1 MNILIVEDDRL
12 QATNL
17 KILLNRLFEGTITIV
32 HRGAEVATIC
42 ETQPIDL
49 MFCDIDLPDINGVN
63 LLSNLAE
70 SARPKG
76 VVILSAMSQDV
87 VEITYNMCLS
97 AGYGF
102 VRALTKP
109 ISHQQLN
116 QIFNEFKQYTLEEQ
130 VVSLPILIG
139 RDEISTAFEQGWFL
153 NYYQPQYSAKDS
165 RLIGVEALVRCRHP
179 QHGIIA
185 PAQFITEIQ
194 ARNELD
200 KLFWIVL
207 ENALQDMS
215 QLKVNINLS
224 VNMNQKTLKQP
235 MSARLFALCDQY
247 QIAPERITLELTEDE
262 VYDCSVTSLAN
273 LANLRLTGVGL
284 AIDDFGTGYS
294 SLSQL
299 ATLPYTELKI
309 DRQFIKDALTNFKS
323 QQITISSLHLA
334 KSLGL
339 KSVAEGVEDTETLS
353 YLRELGVE
361 LYQGFVRCRPIPFE
375 QLEALI

>member
-42 ETQPIDL
+42 ETQPVDL

-153 NYYQPQYSAKDS
+153 NYYQPQYSAKDN

-361 LYQGFVRCRPIPFE
+361 LYQGFVRSRPIPFE
-375 QLEALI
+375 QLETLI

>member
-42 ETQPIDL
+42 ETQPVDL

-153 NYYQPQYSAKDS
+153 NYYQPQYSAEDN

>member
-42 ETQPIDL
+42 ETQPVDL

-130 VVSLPILIG
+130 VVSLPILMG

-153 NYYQPQYSAKDS
+153 NYYQPQYSAKDN
-165 RLIGVEALVRCRHP
+165 RLISVEALVRCRHP

>member
-1 MNILIVEDDRL
+1 MNVLIVEDDRL

-17 KILLNRLFEGTITIV
+17 KILLNRLFEGTITVV
-32 HRGAEVATIC
+32 HRGSEVATVC
-42 ETQPIDL
+42 EAQPIDV

-63 LLSNLAE
+63 LLSTLAE
-70 SARPKG
+70 SSRPKG
-76 VVILSAMSQDV
+76 VVILSAMTQDV
-87 VEITYNMCLS
+87 LEITYNMCLS

-109 ISHQQLN
+109 ISNQQLT
-116 QIFNEFKQYTLEEQ
+116 QIFGEFKQYLSQEQ
-130 VVSLPILIG
+130 FVSLPVLMND
-139 RDEISTAFEQGWFL
+139 DEIDTAFNEGRFI
-153 NYYQPQYSAKDS
+153 NYYQPQYSTSDNQ
-165 RLIGVEALVRCRHP
+165 LIGVEALVRCRHP
-179 QHGIIA
+179 KHGIIA

-194 ARNELD
+194 VRNELD

-215 QLKVNINLS
+215 TLKVDINLS

-235 MSARLFALCDQY
+235 MSERLFALCEQY

-273 LANLRLTGVGL
+273 LANLRLRGVGL

-323 QQITISSLHLA
+323 QQLTISSLHLA

-339 KSVAEGVEDTETLS
+339 KSVAEGVEDDETLA

-375 QLEALI
+375 QLETLI

>member
-42 ETQPIDL
+42 ETQPVDL

-153 NYYQPQYSAKDS
+153 NYYQPQYSAKDN
-165 RLIGVEALVRCRHP
+165 RLLGVEALVRCRHP

-235 MSARLFALCDQY
+235 MSARLFALCNQY

>member
-1 MNILIVEDDRL
+1 LNILIVEDDRL

-42 ETQPIDL
+42 ETQPVDL

-153 NYYQPQYSAKDS
+153 NYYQPQYSAKDN

>member
-42 ETQPIDL
+42 ETQPVDL

-130 VVSLPILIG
+130 VVSLPILMG

-153 NYYQPQYSAKDS
+153 NYYQPQYSAKDN

>member
-42 ETQPIDL
+42 ETQPVDL

-130 VVSLPILIG
+130 VVSLPILMG

-153 NYYQPQYSAKDS
+153 NYYQPQYSAKDN

-309 DRQFIKDALTNFKS
+309 DHQFIKDALTNFKS

>member
-42 ETQPIDL
+42 ETQPFDL

-153 NYYQPQYSAKDS
+153 NYYQPQYSAKDN

>member
-42 ETQPIDL
+42 ETQPVDL

-153 NYYQPQYSAKDS
+153 NYYQPQYSEKDN

>member
-1 MNILIVEDDRL
+1 MNVLIVEDDRL

-17 KILLNRLFEGTITIV
+17 KILLNRLFEGTITVV
-32 HRGAEVATIC
+32 HRGSEVTTVC
-42 ETQPIDL
+42 EAQPIDV

-63 LLSNLAE
+63 LLSTLAE
-70 SARPKG
+70 SSRPKG
-76 VVILSAMSQDV
+76 VVILSAMTQDV
-87 VEITYNMCLS
+87 LEITYNMCLS

-109 ISHQQLN
+109 ISNQQLT
-116 QIFNEFKQYTLEEQ
+116 QIFGEFKQYLSQEQ
-130 VVSLPILIG
+130 FVSLPVLMND
-139 RDEISTAFEQGWFL
+139 DEIDTAFNEGRFI
-153 NYYQPQYSAKDS
+153 NYYQPQYSTSDNQ
-165 RLIGVEALVRCRHP
+165 LIGVEALVRCRHP
-179 QHGIIA
+179 KHGIIA

-194 ARNELD
+194 VRNELD

-215 QLKVNINLS
+215 TLKVNINLS

-235 MSARLFALCDQY
+235 MSERLFALCEQY

-273 LANLRLTGVGL
+273 LANLRLRGVGL

-323 QQITISSLHLA
+323 QQLTISSLHLA

-339 KSVAEGVEDTETLS
+339 KSVAEGVEDDETLA

-375 QLEALI
+375 QLETLI

>member
-1 MNILIVEDDRL
+1 MNVLIVEDDRL

-17 KILLNRLFEGTITIV
+17 KILLNRLFEGTITVV
-32 HRGAEVATIC
+32 HRGSEVAAVC
-42 ETQPIDL
+42 EAQPIDV

-63 LLSNLAE
+63 LLSTLAE
-70 SARPKG
+70 SSRPKG
-76 VVILSAMSQDV
+76 VVILSAMTQDV
-87 VEITYNMCLS
+87 LEITYNMCLS

-109 ISHQQLN
+109 ISNQQLT
-116 QIFNEFKQYTLEEQ
+116 QIFGEFKQYLSQEQ
-130 VVSLPILIG
+130 FVSLPVLMND
-139 RDEISTAFEQGWFL
+139 DEIDTAFNESRFI
-153 NYYQPQYSAKDS
+153 NYYQPQYSTSDNQ
-165 RLIGVEALVRCRHP
+165 LIGVEALVRCRHP
-179 QHGIIA
+179 KHGIIA

-194 ARNELD
+194 VRNELD

-215 QLKVNINLS
+215 TLKVTINLS

-235 MSARLFALCDQY
+235 MSERLFALCEQY

-273 LANLRLTGVGL
+273 LANLRLRGVGL

-299 ATLPYTELKI
+299 ATLPCTELKI

-323 QQITISSLHLA
+323 QQLTISSLHLA

-339 KSVAEGVEDTETLS
+339 KSVAEGVEDDETLA

-375 QLEALI
+375 QLETLI

>member
-1 MNILIVEDDRL
+1 MNVLIVEDDRL

-17 KILLNRLFEGTITIV
+17 KILLNRLFEGTITVV
-32 HRGAEVATIC
+32 HRGSEVATVC
-42 ETQPIDL
+42 EAQPIDV

-63 LLSNLAE
+63 LLSTLAE
-70 SARPKG
+70 SSRPKG
-76 VVILSAMSQDV
+76 VVILSAMTQDV
-87 VEITYNMCLS
+87 LEITYNMCLS
-97 AGYGF
+97 AGYEF

-109 ISHQQLN
+109 ISNQQLT
-116 QIFNEFKQYTLEEQ
+116 QIFGEFKQYLSQEQ
-130 VVSLPILIG
+130 FVSLPVLMND
-139 RDEISTAFEQGWFL
+139 DEIDTAFNEGRFI
-153 NYYQPQYSAKDS
+153 NYYQPQYSTSDNQ
-165 RLIGVEALVRCRHP
+165 LIGVEALVRCRHP
-179 QHGIIA
+179 KHGIIA

-194 ARNELD
+194 VRNELD

-215 QLKVNINLS
+215 TLKVNINLS

-235 MSARLFALCDQY
+235 MSERLFALCEQY

-273 LANLRLTGVGL
+273 LANLRLRGVGL

-323 QQITISSLHLA
+323 QQLTISSLHLA

-339 KSVAEGVEDTETLS
+339 KSVAEGVEDDETLA

-375 QLEALI
+375 QLETLI

>member
-42 ETQPIDL
+42 ETQPVDL

-70 SARPKG
+70 SARLKG

-153 NYYQPQYSAKDS
+153 NYYQPQYSAKDN

>member
-42 ETQPIDL
+42 ETQPVDL

-153 NYYQPQYSAKDS
+153 NYYQPQYSAKDN

-235 MSARLFALCDQY
+235 MSARLFALCNQY

>member
-1 MNILIVEDDRL
+1 MNVLIVEDDRL

-17 KILLNRLFEGTITIV
+17 KILLNRLFEGTITVV
-32 HRGAEVATIC
+32 HRGSEVATVC
-42 ETQPIDL
+42 EAQPIDV

-63 LLSNLAE
+63 LLSTLAE
-70 SARPKG
+70 SSRPKG
-76 VVILSAMSQDV
+76 VVILSAMTQDV
-87 VEITYNMCLS
+87 LEITYNMCLS

-109 ISHQQLN
+109 ISNQQLT
-116 QIFNEFKQYTLEEQ
+116 QIFGEFKQYLSQEQ
-130 VVSLPILIG
+130 FVSLPVLMND
-139 RDEISTAFEQGWFL
+139 DEIDTAFNEVGFI
-153 NYYQPQYSAKDS
+153 NYYQPQYSTSDNQ
-165 RLIGVEALVRCRHP
+165 LIGVEALVRCRHP
-179 QHGIIA
+179 EHGIIA

-194 ARNELD
+194 VRNELD

-215 QLKVNINLS
+215 TLKVTINLS

-235 MSARLFALCDQY
+235 MSERLFALCEQY

-273 LANLRLTGVGL
+273 LANLRLRGVGL

-323 QQITISSLHLA
+323 QQLTISSLHLA

-339 KSVAEGVEDTETLS
+339 KSVAEGVEDDETLA

-375 QLEALI
+375 QLETLI

>member
-1 MNILIVEDDRL
+1 MNVLIVEDDRL

-17 KILLNRLFEGTITIV
+17 KILLNRLFEGTITVV
-32 HRGAEVATIC
+32 HRGSEVATVC
-42 ETQPIDL
+42 EAQPIDV

-63 LLSNLAE
+63 LLSTLAE
-70 SARPKG
+70 SSRPKG
-76 VVILSAMSQDV
+76 VVILSAMTQDV
-87 VEITYNMCLS
+87 LEITYNMCLS
-97 AGYGF
+97 AGYEF

-109 ISHQQLN
+109 ISNQQLS
-116 QIFNEFKQYTLEEQ
+116 QIFGEFKQYLSQEQ
-130 VVSLPILIG
+130 FVSLPVLMND
-139 RDEISTAFEQGWFL
+139 DEIDTAFNEGRFI
-153 NYYQPQYSAKDS
+153 NYYQPQYSTSDNQ
-165 RLIGVEALVRCRHP
+165 LIGVEALVRCRHP
-179 QHGIIA
+179 KHGIIA

-194 ARNELD
+194 VRNELD

-215 QLKVNINLS
+215 TLKVNINLS

-235 MSARLFALCDQY
+235 MSERLFALCEQY

-273 LANLRLTGVGL
+273 LANLRLRGVGL

-323 QQITISSLHLA
+323 QQLTISSLHLA

-339 KSVAEGVEDTETLS
+339 KSVAEGVEDDETLA

-375 QLEALI
+375 QLETLI

>member
-1 MNILIVEDDRL
+1 MNVLIVEDDRL

-17 KILLNRLFEGTITIV
+17 KILLNRLFEGTITVV
-32 HRGAEVATIC
+32 HRGSEVATVC
-42 ETQPIDL
+42 EAQPIDV

-63 LLSNLAE
+63 LLSTLAE
-70 SARPKG
+70 SSRPKG
-76 VVILSAMSQDV
+76 VVILSAMTQDV
-87 VEITYNMCLS
+87 LEITYNMCLS

-109 ISHQQLN
+109 ISNQQLT
-116 QIFNEFKQYTLEEQ
+116 QIFGEFKQYLSQEQ
-130 VVSLPILIG
+130 FVSLPVLMND
-139 RDEISTAFEQGWFL
+139 DEIDTAFNEGRFI
-153 NYYQPQYSAKDS
+153 NYYQPQYSTSDNQ
-165 RLIGVEALVRCRHP
+165 LIGVEALVRCRHP
-179 QHGIIA
+179 KHGIIA

-194 ARNELD
+194 VRNELD

-207 ENALQDMS
+207 EKALQDMS
-215 QLKVNINLS
+215 TLKVTINLS

-235 MSARLFALCDQY
+235 MSERLFALCEQY

-273 LANLRLTGVGL
+273 LANLRLRGVGL

-323 QQITISSLHLA
+323 QQLTISSLHLA

-339 KSVAEGVEDTETLS
+339 KSVAEGVEDDETLA

-361 LYQGFVRCRPIPFE
+361 FYQGFVRCRPIPFE
-375 QLEALI
+375 QLETLI

>member
-42 ETQPIDL
+42 ETQPVDL

-63 LLSNLAE
+63 QLSNLAE

-130 VVSLPILIG
+130 VVSLPILMG

-153 NYYQPQYSAKDS
+153 NYYQPQYSAKDN

>member
-42 ETQPIDL
+42 ETHPVDL

-130 VVSLPILIG
+130 VVSLPILMG

-153 NYYQPQYSAKDS
+153 NYYQPQYSAKDN

-179 QHGIIA
+179 QHGIVA

>member
-1 MNILIVEDDRL
+1 MVSQLLPTSILRED
-12 QATNL
+12 N
-17 KILLNRLFEGTITIV
+17 
-32 HRGAEVATIC
+32 
-42 ETQPIDL
+42 
-49 MFCDIDLPDINGVN
+49 
-63 LLSNLAE
+63 
-70 SARPKG
+70 
-76 VVILSAMSQDV
+76 
-87 VEITYNMCLS
+87 
-97 AGYGF
+97 
-102 VRALTKP
+102 
-109 ISHQQLN
+109 
-116 QIFNEFKQYTLEEQ
+116 
-130 VVSLPILIG
+130 
-139 RDEISTAFEQGWFL
+139 
-153 NYYQPQYSAKDS
+153 

>member
-1 MNILIVEDDRL
+1 MNVLIVEDDRL

-17 KILLNRLFEGTITIV
+17 KILLNRLFEGTITVV
-32 HRGAEVATIC
+32 HRGSEVATVC
-42 ETQPIDL
+42 EAQLIDV

-63 LLSNLAE
+63 LLSTLAE
-70 SARPKG
+70 SSRPKG
-76 VVILSAMSQDV
+76 VVILSAMTQDV
-87 VEITYNMCLS
+87 LEITYNMCLS
-97 AGYGF
+97 AGYEF

-109 ISHQQLN
+109 ISNQQLT
-116 QIFNEFKQYTLEEQ
+116 QIFGEFKQYLSQEQ
-130 VVSLPILIG
+130 FVSLPVLMND
-139 RDEISTAFEQGWFL
+139 DEIDTAFNEGRFI
-153 NYYQPQYSAKDS
+153 NYYQPQYSTSDNQ
-165 RLIGVEALVRCRHP
+165 LIGVEALVRCRHP
-179 QHGIIA
+179 KHGIIA
-185 PAQFITEIQ
+185 PAQFINKNPV
-194 ARNELD
+194 RNELD

-215 QLKVNINLS
+215 TLKVNINLS

-235 MSARLFALCDQY
+235 MSERLFALCEQY

-273 LANLRLTGVGL
+273 LANLRLRGVGL

-323 QQITISSLHLA
+323 QQLTISSLHLA

-339 KSVAEGVEDTETLS
+339 KSVAEGVEDDETLA

-375 QLEALI
+375 QLETLI

>member
-1 MNILIVEDDRL
+1 MNVLIVEDDRL

-17 KILLNRLFEGTITIV
+17 KILLNRLFEGTITVV
-32 HRGAEVATIC
+32 HRGSEVATVC
-42 ETQPIDL
+42 EAQPIDV

-63 LLSNLAE
+63 LLSTLAE
-70 SARPKG
+70 SSRPKG
-76 VVILSAMSQDV
+76 VVILSAMTQDV
-87 VEITYNMCLS
+87 LEITYNMCLS

-109 ISHQQLN
+109 ISNQQLT
-116 QIFNEFKQYTLEEQ
+116 QIFGEFKQYLSQEQ
-130 VVSLPILIG
+130 FVSLPVLMND
-139 RDEISTAFEQGWFL
+139 DEIDTAFNEGGFI
-153 NYYQPQYSAKDS
+153 NYYQPQYSTSDNQ
-165 RLIGVEALVRCRHP
+165 LIGVEALVRCRHP
-179 QHGIIA
+179 EHGIIA

-194 ARNELD
+194 VRNELD

-215 QLKVNINLS
+215 TLKVDINLS

-235 MSARLFALCDQY
+235 MSERLFALCEQY

-273 LANLRLTGVGL
+273 LANLRLRGVGL

-323 QQITISSLHLA
+323 QQLTISSLHLA

-339 KSVAEGVEDTETLS
+339 KSVAEGVEDHETLA

-361 LYQGFVRCRPIPFE
+361 LYQGFVRCRPIPYE
-375 QLEALI
+375 QLETLI

>member
-42 ETQPIDL
+42 ETQPVDL

-130 VVSLPILIG
+130 VVSLPILMG

-153 NYYQPQYSAKDS
+153 NYYQPQYSAKDN

-185 PAQFITEIQ
+185 PAQFITEIL

>member
-42 ETQPIDL
+42 ETQPVDL

-153 NYYQPQYSAKDS
+153 NYYQPQYSAKDN

-353 YLRELGVE
+353 YLRELGVD
-361 LYQGFVRCRPIPFE
+361 LYQGFVRCRPISFE

>member
-1 MNILIVEDDRL
+1 MNVLIVEDDRL

-17 KILLNRLFEGTITIV
+17 KILLNRLFEGTITVV
-32 HRGAEVATIC
+32 HRGSEVATVC
-42 ETQPIDL
+42 EAQLIDV
-49 MFCDIDLPDINGVN
+49 MFCDIDLPHINGVN
-63 LLSNLAE
+63 LLSTLAE
-70 SARPKG
+70 SSRPKG
-76 VVILSAMSQDV
+76 VVILSAMTQDV
-87 VEITYNMCLS
+87 LEITYNMCLS
-97 AGYGF
+97 AGYEF

-109 ISHQQLN
+109 ISNQQLT
-116 QIFNEFKQYTLEEQ
+116 QIFGEFKQYLSQEQ
-130 VVSLPILIG
+130 FVSLPVLMND
-139 RDEISTAFEQGWFL
+139 DEIDTAFNEGRFI
-153 NYYQPQYSAKDS
+153 NYYQPQYSTSDNQ
-165 RLIGVEALVRCRHP
+165 LIGVEALVRCRHP
-179 QHGIIA
+179 KHGIIA

-194 ARNELD
+194 VRNELD

-215 QLKVNINLS
+215 TLKVNINLS

-235 MSARLFALCDQY
+235 MSERLFALCEQY

-273 LANLRLTGVGL
+273 LANLRLRGVGL

-323 QQITISSLHLA
+323 QQLTISSLHLA

-339 KSVAEGVEDTETLS
+339 KSVAEGVEDDETLA

-375 QLEALI
+375 QLETLI

>member
-1 MNILIVEDDRL
+1 MNVLIVEDDRL

-17 KILLNRLFEGTITIV
+17 KILLNRLFEGTITVV
-32 HRGAEVATIC
+32 HRGSEVATVC
-42 ETQPIDL
+42 EAQLIDV

-63 LLSNLAE
+63 LLSTLAE
-70 SARPKG
+70 SSRPKG
-76 VVILSAMSQDV
+76 VVILSAMTQDV
-87 VEITYNMCLS
+87 LEITYNMCLS

-109 ISHQQLN
+109 ISNQQLT
-116 QIFNEFKQYTLEEQ
+116 QIFGEFKQYLSQEQ
-130 VVSLPILIG
+130 FVSLPVLMND
-139 RDEISTAFEQGWFL
+139 DEIDTAFNEGRFI
-153 NYYQPQYSAKDS
+153 NYYQPQYSTSDNQ
-165 RLIGVEALVRCRHP
+165 LIGVEALVRCRHP
-179 QHGIIA
+179 KHGIIA

-194 ARNELD
+194 VRNELD

-215 QLKVNINLS
+215 TLKVNINLS

-235 MSARLFALCDQY
+235 MSERLFALCEQY

-273 LANLRLTGVGL
+273 LANLRLRGVGL

-323 QQITISSLHLA
+323 QQLTISSLHLA

-339 KSVAEGVEDTETLS
+339 KSVAEGVEDDETLA

-375 QLEALI
+375 QLETLI

>member
-1 MNILIVEDDRL
+1 MNVLIVEDDRL

-17 KILLNRLFEGTITIV
+17 KILLNRLFEGTITVV
-32 HRGAEVATIC
+32 HRGSEVATVC
-42 ETQPIDL
+42 EAQPIDV

-63 LLSNLAE
+63 LLSTLAE
-70 SARPKG
+70 SSRPKG
-76 VVILSAMSQDV
+76 VVILSAMTQDV
-87 VEITYNMCLS
+87 LEITYNMCLS
-97 AGYGF
+97 AGYEF

-109 ISHQQLN
+109 ISNQQLT
-116 QIFNEFKQYTLEEQ
+116 QIFGEFKQYLSQEQ
-130 VVSLPILIG
+130 FVSLPVLMND
-139 RDEISTAFEQGWFL
+139 DEIDTAFNEGRFI
-153 NYYQPQYSAKDS
+153 NYYQPQYSTSDNQ
-165 RLIGVEALVRCRHP
+165 LIGVEALVRCRHP
-179 QHGIIA
+179 KHGIIA

-194 ARNELD
+194 VRNELD

-215 QLKVNINLS
+215 TLKVDINLS

-235 MSARLFALCDQY
+235 MSERLFALCEQY

-273 LANLRLTGVGL
+273 LANLRLRGVGL

-323 QQITISSLHLA
+323 QQLTISSLHLA

-339 KSVAEGVEDTETLS
+339 KSVAEGVEDDETLA

-375 QLEALI
+375 QLETLI

>member
-1 MNILIVEDDRL
+1 MNVLIVEDDRL

-17 KILLNRLFEGTITIV
+17 KILLNRLFEGTITVV
-32 HRGAEVATIC
+32 HRGSEVATVC
-42 ETQPIDL
+42 EAQLIDV

-63 LLSNLAE
+63 LLSTLAE
-70 SARPKG
+70 SSRPKG
-76 VVILSAMSQDV
+76 VVILSAMTQDV
-87 VEITYNMCLS
+87 LEITYNMCLS
-97 AGYGF
+97 AGYEF

-109 ISHQQLN
+109 ISNQQLT
-116 QIFNEFKQYTLEEQ
+116 QIFGEFKQYLSQEQ
-130 VVSLPILIG
+130 FVSLPVLMND
-139 RDEISTAFEQGWFL
+139 DEIDTAFNEGRFI
-153 NYYQPQYSAKDS
+153 NYYQPQYSTSDNQ
-165 RLIGVEALVRCRHP
+165 LIGVEALVRCRHP
-179 QHGIIA
+179 KHGIIA

-194 ARNELD
+194 VRNELD

-215 QLKVNINLS
+215 TLKVNINLS

-235 MSARLFALCDQY
+235 MSERLFALCEQY

-273 LANLRLTGVGL
+273 LANLRLRGVGL

-323 QQITISSLHLA
+323 QQLTISSLHLA

-339 KSVAEGVEDTETLS
+339 KSVAEGVEDDETLA

-375 QLEALI
+375 QLETLI

>member
-42 ETQPIDL
+42 ETQPVDL

-139 RDEISTAFEQGWFL
+139 RDEISTAFEQSWFL
-153 NYYQPQYSAKDS
+153 NYYQPQYSAKDN

-235 MSARLFALCDQY
+235 MSARLFALCNQY

>member
-1 MNILIVEDDRL
+1 MNVLIVEDDRL

-17 KILLNRLFEGTITIV
+17 KILLNRLFEGTITVV
-32 HRGAEVATIC
+32 HRGSEVATVC
-42 ETQPIDL
+42 EAQPIDL

-63 LLSNLAE
+63 LLSTLAE
-70 SARPKG
+70 SSRPKG
-76 VVILSAMSQDV
+76 VVILSAMTQDV
-87 VEITYNMCLS
+87 LEITYNMCLS

-109 ISHQQLN
+109 ISNQQLT
-116 QIFNEFKQYTLEEQ
+116 QIFGEFKQYLSQEQ
-130 VVSLPILIG
+130 FVSLPVLMND
-139 RDEISTAFEQGWFL
+139 DEIDTAFNEGRFI
-153 NYYQPQYSAKDS
+153 NYYQPQYSTSDNQ
-165 RLIGVEALVRCRHP
+165 LIGVEALVRCRHP
-179 QHGIIA
+179 EHGIIA

-194 ARNELD
+194 VRNELD

-215 QLKVNINLS
+215 ALKVDINLS

-235 MSARLFALCDQY
+235 MSERLFALCEQY

-273 LANLRLTGVGL
+273 LANLRLRGVGL

-309 DRQFIKDALTNFKS
+309 DRQFIKDALSNFKS
-323 QQITISSLHLA
+323 QQLTISSLHLA

-339 KSVAEGVEDTETLS
+339 KSVAEGVEDDETLA

-375 QLEALI
+375 QLETLI

>member
-1 MNILIVEDDRL
+1 MNVLIVEDDRL

-17 KILLNRLFEGTITIV
+17 KILLNRLFEGTITVV
-32 HRGAEVATIC
+32 HRGSEVATVC
-42 ETQPIDL
+42 EAQPIDV

-63 LLSNLAE
+63 LLSTLAE
-70 SARPKG
+70 SSRPKG
-76 VVILSAMSQDV
+76 VVILSAMTQDV
-87 VEITYNMCLS
+87 LEITYNMCLS

-109 ISHQQLN
+109 ISNQQLT
-116 QIFNEFKQYTLEEQ
+116 QIFGEFKQYLSQEQ
-130 VVSLPILIG
+130 FVSLPVLMND
-139 RDEISTAFEQGWFL
+139 DEIDTAFNEGRFI
-153 NYYQPQYSAKDS
+153 NYYQPQYSTSDNQ
-165 RLIGVEALVRCRHP
+165 LIGVEALVRCRHP
-179 QHGIIA
+179 EHGIIA

-194 ARNELD
+194 VRNELD

-215 QLKVNINLS
+215 ALKVDINLS

-235 MSARLFALCDQY
+235 MSERLFALCEQY

-273 LANLRLTGVGL
+273 LANLRLRGVGL

-323 QQITISSLHLA
+323 QQLTISSLHLA

-339 KSVAEGVEDTETLS
+339 KSVAEGVEDNETLA

-375 QLEALI
+375 QLETLI

>member
-32 HRGAEVATIC
+32 HRGAEVATIS
-42 ETQPIDL
+42 ETQPVDL

-63 LLSNLAE
+63 LLSNLAK

-153 NYYQPQYSAKDS
+153 NYYQPQYSAKDN

>member
-1 MNILIVEDDRL
+1 MNVLIVEDDRL

-17 KILLNRLFEGTITIV
+17 KILLNRLFEGTITVV
-32 HRGAEVATIC
+32 HRGSEVATVC
-42 ETQPIDL
+42 EAQPIDV

-63 LLSNLAE
+63 LLSTLAE
-70 SARPKG
+70 SSRPKG
-76 VVILSAMSQDV
+76 VVILSAMTQDV
-87 VEITYNMCLS
+87 LEITYNMCLS

-109 ISHQQLN
+109 ISNQQLT
-116 QIFNEFKQYTLEEQ
+116 QIFGEFKQYLSQEQ
-130 VVSLPILIG
+130 FVSLPVLMND
-139 RDEISTAFEQGWFL
+139 DEIDTAFNEGRFI
-153 NYYQPQYSAKDS
+153 NYYQPQYSTSDNQ
-165 RLIGVEALVRCRHP
+165 LIGVEALVRCRHP
-179 QHGIIA
+179 RHGIIA
-185 PAQFITEIQ
+185 PAQFLTEIQ
-194 ARNELD
+194 VRNELD

-215 QLKVNINLS
+215 TLKVNINLS

-235 MSARLFALCDQY
+235 MSERLFALCEQY

-273 LANLRLTGVGL
+273 LANLRLRGVGL

-323 QQITISSLHLA
+323 QQLTISSLHLA

-339 KSVAEGVEDTETLS
+339 KSVAEGVEDDETLA

-375 QLEALI
+375 QLETLI

>member
-42 ETQPIDL
+42 ETQPVDL

-63 LLSNLAE
+63 QLSNLAE

-153 NYYQPQYSAKDS
+153 NYYQPQYSAKDN

-309 DRQFIKDALTNFKS
+309 YRQFIKDALTNFKS

>member
-42 ETQPIDL
+42 ETQPVDL

-153 NYYQPQYSAKDS
+153 NYYQPQYSAKDN

-185 PAQFITEIQ
+185 PAQFITEVQ

>member
-32 HRGAEVATIC
+32 HRGAEVTTIC
-42 ETQPIDL
+42 ETQPVDL

-130 VVSLPILIG
+130 VVSLPILMG

-153 NYYQPQYSAKDS
+153 NYYQPQYSAKDNH
-165 RLIGVEALVRCRHP
+165 LIGVEALVRCRHP

>member
-1 MNILIVEDDRL
+1 MNVLIVEDDRL

-17 KILLNRLFEGTITIV
+17 KILLNRLFEGTITVV
-32 HRGAEVATIC
+32 HRGSEVATVC
-42 ETQPIDL
+42 EAQPIDV

-63 LLSNLAE
+63 LLSTLAE
-70 SARPKG
+70 SSRPKG
-76 VVILSAMSQDV
+76 VVILSAMTQDV
-87 VEITYNMCLS
+87 LEITYNMCLS

-109 ISHQQLN
+109 ISNQQLT
-116 QIFNEFKQYTLEEQ
+116 QIFGEFKQYLSQEQ
-130 VVSLPILIG
+130 FVSLPVLMND
-139 RDEISTAFEQGWFL
+139 DEIDTAFNEGRFI
-153 NYYQPQYSAKDS
+153 NYYQPQYSTSDNQ
-165 RLIGVEALVRCRHP
+165 LIGVEALVRCRHP
-179 QHGIIA
+179 EHGIIA

-194 ARNELD
+194 VRNELD

-215 QLKVNINLS
+215 TLKVNINLS

-235 MSARLFALCDQY
+235 MSERLFALCEQY

-273 LANLRLTGVGL
+273 LANLRLRGVGL

-323 QQITISSLHLA
+323 QQLTISSLHLA

-339 KSVAEGVEDTETLS
+339 KSVAEGVEDDETLA

-375 QLEALI
+375 QLETLI